1 MRRAPIRL
9 ALACAAAAL
18 LCGPPAAL
26 AQEPA
31 KQPTARGTGGAA
43 ATVDAL
49 ATQAAID
56 TLAAG
61 GNAVDAAVVAAGVL
75 GVTEPFSCGIGG
87 GGFMVIRTPDGDV
100 TTFDSREKSPRAM
113 HPKSFWENDRPLAFD
128 PARFSGLSAGVPG
141 TALGW
146 ARALHHHGTISL
158 RDALRPGRRVAVNG
172 FTVDQTFFDSV
183 DAVKD
188 YFDDVPSTRA
198 LYLDPDGSPRD
209 VGTVIRNPDM
219 AKTYRIVGRDGA
231 RRGFYRGPI
240 AEAVAAAA
248 ANPPIAPD
256 ANHTWRKGLMTTDD
270 LRRYRAPEREA
281 VKTSYRGL
289 DVYGMGPPTSGGST
303 IGEVLNILGGFS
315 PAGASR
321 IQILHRLLEAS
332 RLAFADRN
340 AYLADPAFYDVPLAG
355 LLSASFADDRRKLI
369 GERAARSPVPPGDP
383 RAHER
388 ASAAATVAYPSQ
400 STTHLTVADRRGM
413 VVSYTFT
420 IESTGGNGIVVPGYG
435 FLLNNELTDF
445 NFDSTS
451 HPNRAEGSKRPRSSM
466 SPTIVTRADGRP
478 FLALGSPGGSTIP
491 GTVLQTLVNRID
503 LREPLPNAIAMPR
516 AVERNT
522 PTTQAEQAF
531 IESREGRDLAN
542 AHGHRF
548 APPARP
554 GEIGAATA
562 IEFRR
567 GGVFIAGAEPVRRG
581 GGSAMVVNP
590 D

>member
-18 LCGPPAAL
+18 LCGAPAAP
-26 AQEPA
+26 ADEPD

-43 ATVDAL
+43 ATVDVL

-61 GNAVDAAVVAAGVL
+61 GNAVDAAVAAAGVL

-100 TTFDSREKSPRAM
+100 TTFDSREKAPAAMSPE
-113 HPKSFWENDRPLAFD
+113 SFMENGSALAFD

-146 ARALHHHGTISL
+146 QRALDRFGTLTLARAL
-158 RDALRPGRRVAVNG
+158 APGIRVAERG
-172 FTVDQTFFDSV
+172 FKVDQTFFDQV
-183 DAVKD
+183 DPVKD
-188 YFDDVPSTRA
+188 WFDDVPSTRA
-198 LYLDPDGSPRD
+198 LYLDADGSPPD
-209 VGTVIRNPDM
+209 VGTTLRNPDM
-219 AKTYRIVGRDGA
+219 ARTYRLVGEKGA
-231 RRGFYRGPI
+231 RKGFYGGAI
-240 AEAVAAAA
+240 ARAVAAAA
-248 ANPPIAPD
+248 ARPPVAPD
-256 ANHTWRKGLMTTDD
+256 ANHVWRAGLMTTAD
-270 LRRYRAPEREA
+270 LSDYSAPEREP
-281 VKTSYRGL
+281 VRTSYRGL

-303 IGEVLNILGGFS
+303 VGEVLNILEGFA
-315 PAGASR
+315 PLGRSR
-321 IQILHRLLEAS
+321 TQALHRLLEAS

-355 LLSASFADDRRKLI
+355 LLSMSFAAERRALI
-369 GERAARSPVPPGDP
+369 GDRAAESPVPPGNP
-383 RAHER
+383 RRHQPPSEG
-388 ASAAATVAYPSQ
+388 AATVAYPTQ

-445 NFDSTS
+445 NLDSLT
-451 HPNRAEGSKRPRSSM
+451 HPNRADGSKRPRSSM
-466 SPTIVTRADGRP
+466 SPTILTRDGEP
-478 FLALGSPGGSTIP
+478 YLALGSPGGSTIP

-503 LREPLPNAIAMPR
+503 LRESLPDAIALPR
-516 AVERNT
+516 AVQRNGA
-522 PTTQAEQAF
+522 TTQAEQAF
-531 IESREGRDLAN
+531 VDSDVGRELATL
-542 AHGHRF
+542 GHRF
-548 APPARP
+548 SLPAKP

-562 IEFRR
+562 IEFGPR
-567 GGVFIAGAEPVRRG
+567 GRLTAAAEPVRRG
-581 GGSAMVVNP
+581 GGSAMVVQP
-590 D
+590 R